1 MGAGGF
7 ISFFPPLILSVIQAG
22 RYVYNS
28 DVRRQ
33 TPKRD
38 VVRALFA
45 RSGNRCAFPGCTAHL
60 VNERNLFV
68 GQICHIEAAEPG
80 GQRYNPQQTDDERR
94 DYQNLILMCYPHH
107 VETNDVE
114 VYTVETLKRM
124 KEQHE
129 RDFLSNPFK
138 IDEALLYKVTAEM
151 EDYWERVDKLHRLTH
166 QVPDL
171 AIQIDATESYSDL
184 NEKAKSLLPEFRRLA
199 DYIANHEDEIY
210 AELLSFLASHGI
222 KDEYITSNPRI
233 FSPYSLR
240 NWEPLTL
247 GFANTSR
254 KLSLLFMQM
263 ELQFLTDHLKVNPHS
278 QNARRRLDLLKDEFE
293 RLAVSAIHID

>member
-1 MGAGGF
+1 V
-7 ISFFPPLILSVIQAG
+7 SRL
-22 RYVYNS
+22 
-28 DVRRQ
+28 

-80 GQRYNPQQTDDERR
+80 GERYNPQQTDDNRR
-94 DYQNLILMCYPHH
+94 DYHNLILMCYPHH

-114 VYTVETLKRM
+114 VYTVEILKQM
-124 KEQHE
+124 KEYHE
-129 RDFLSNPFK
+129 RVFLSNPFK
-138 IDEALLYKVTAEM
+138 IDETLLYKVTAEM
-151 EDYWERVDKLHRLTH
+151 EGYWDRVDKLHRLSHET
-166 QVPDL
+166 PDL
-171 AIQIDATESYSDL
+171 AIQVDTTQSYADL
-184 NEKAKSLLPEFRRLA
+184 NEKAKDLLGEFHRLA
-199 DYIANHEDEIY
+199 DYITTQEDEVY

-222 KDEYITSNPRI
+222 NDELITSNPRL
-233 FSPYSLR
+233 FRPYSLR

-247 GFANTSR
+247 GFENTSR
-254 KLSLLFMQM
+254 KLFLLLMQM
-263 ELQFLTDHLKVNPHS
+263 ELQFLTDYLKVNPRN
-278 QNARRRLDLLKDEFE
+278 QDARRRLDLLKDEFE

>member
-1 MGAGGF
+1 M
-7 ISFFPPLILSVIQAG
+7 SRL
-22 RYVYNS
+22 
-28 DVRRQ
+28 

-80 GQRYNPQQTDDERR
+80 GERYNPQQTDDERR
-94 DYQNLILMCYPHH
+94 DYPNLILMCYSHH

-114 VYTVETLKRM
+114 VYTVEILMQM
-124 KEQHE
+124 KERHE
-129 RDFLSNPFK
+129 RAFLSNPFK
-138 IDEALLYKVTAEM
+138 IDETLLYKVTAEM
-151 EDYWERVDKLHRLTH
+151 EVYWERVDKLHRLSH
-166 QVPDL
+166 KVPDL
-171 AIQIDATESYSDL
+171 AIQVDTSQSYADL
-184 NEKAKSLLPEFRRLA
+184 NEKAKGLLPEFRKLA
-199 DYIANHEDEIY
+199 DYISNHEDEIY
-210 AELLSFLASHGI
+210 AELLSFLARHGI

-233 FSPYSLR
+233 FRPYSLR

-247 GFANTSR
+247 GLENTSR
-254 KLSLLFMQM
+254 KLVLLLMQM
-263 ELQFLTDHLKVNPHS
+263 ELRFLTDHLKVNPHN
-278 QNARRRLDLLKDEFE
+278 QAARSRLDLLKDEFE